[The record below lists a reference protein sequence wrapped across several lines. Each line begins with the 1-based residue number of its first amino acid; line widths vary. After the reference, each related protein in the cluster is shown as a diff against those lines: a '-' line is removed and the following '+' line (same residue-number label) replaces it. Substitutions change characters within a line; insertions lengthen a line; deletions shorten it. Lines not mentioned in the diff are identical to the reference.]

1 MADDFRDVER
11 MKAAVGTSAE
21 LKLRLINLRSQLA
34 NALIFVFE
42 GDDDRAVYGAWMRQI
57 DRGMVYEPFTCKGK
71 SAVLRLK
78 VSVDRD
84 AAGLGDGVFF
94 FVDHDFDGSRGV
106 ELNRNLYVTDGYSM
120 ENDLINWMAI
130 EETLKVELN
139 CHSSPGARAALRNL
153 FDAAYDSYLRASSDI
168 NFLIFAVRKLGV
180 GTEGALPNSVGRCVD
195 ISIDGAVRNFSV
207 DAATVVR
214 PVREISEF
222 ELTALADDFLR
233 LEPRARYRGKFSF
246 SFLINWLSIVASERR
261 SEESHIFA
269 GMDMEARTRVD
280 RVTLATLAARSLP
293 PGSLDRFVREN
304 VVLDPCSRIAC

>member
-120 ENDLINWMAI
+120 E
-130 EETLKVELN
+130 
-139 CHSSPGARAALRNL
+139 
-153 FDAAYDSYLRASSDI
+153 
-168 NFLIFAVRKLGV
+168 
-180 GTEGALPNSVGRCVD
+180 
-195 ISIDGAVRNFSV
+195 
-207 DAATVVR
+207 
-214 PVREISEF
+214 
-222 ELTALADDFLR
+222 
-233 LEPRARYRGKFSF
+233 
-246 SFLINWLSIVASERR
+246 
-261 SEESHIFA
+261 
-269 GMDMEARTRVD
+269 
-280 RVTLATLAARSLP
+280 
-293 PGSLDRFVREN
+293 
-304 VVLDPCSRIAC
+304 